1 MAARTFGHR
10 FFRGARSI
18 RQWMMP
24 EGEKSPAVGLSEALA
39 VFHRHVDAVVL
50 AVEISTSG
58 WFLTRTVWKSR
69 IKNPGQFLYD
79 DCSFWKLAC
88 LQIGIDV
95 FLLDVH
101 VMIFGEVRL
110 GTVRSVRV
118 AVVLSI
124 VEALG
129 S

>member
-18 RQWMMP
+18 RQWMMT
-24 EGEKSPAVGLSEALA
+24 ESEKSPAVGLSKALA

-58 WFLTRTVWKSR
+58 WFLTRAVWKSR
-69 IKNPGQFLYD
+69 IKNPGQFFYD

-95 FLLDVH
+95 FLLDVN
-101 VMIFGEVRL
+101 VMIFGEPCL
-110 GTVRSVRV
+110 SV
-118 AVVLSI
+118 
-124 VEALG
+124 VEAVRC
-129 S
+129 